1 MRMFLLALAL
11 IYVVGVSYAR
21 SILIGREACAV
32 NDDAAGY
39 VLGAPP
45 ERLDP
50 GQWRKIAN
58 QQKPVNAPDA
68 AQTPPVLARYF
79 AGPDGP
85 VDRPCRR

>member
-1 MRMFLLALAL
+1 MRLFLLALAL

-32 NDDAAGY
+32 NDDAASY

-50 GQWRKIAN
+50 DQWRKIVN
-58 QQKPVNAPDA
+58 QDKPVNSADT
-68 AQTPPVLARYF
+68 AQSPAVLARYF
-79 AGPDGP
+79 AGPDAP
-85 VDRPCRR
+85 VERPCR